1 MIKKIINFLNIN
13 YLKKKKVTVPKY
25 ILSDKKHEKFINIT
39 THKNNVSLI
48 YFPES
53 KTFRKFSNN
62 NAGKKK
68 IYSEYKG
75 YSWYCKKSRINKKII
90 LKKYYR
96 NSKFSFLDL
105 SLIKGKKIKSWQSL
119 ENNIPYIL
127 KIIKNYS
134 LTKYL
139 NIHGDFTLDNIIF
152 QKNKIFIIDWEFFG
166 SKSVKGYD
174 ITYLVLS
181 SICLPYIF
189 NKRFTSEDKKLFI
202 FLWKQLLKQGYNKSM
217 LSNPFKFFEKK
228 IKADLILSKSY
239 KLSKS
244 KFFPFITPHSHKNKI
259 LKLINSV
266 TYEQ

>member
-13 YLKKKKVTVPKY
+13 YLKKNKATVPKY
-25 ILSDKKHEKFINIT
+25 ILSDKKYEKFINIT

-62 NAGKKK
+62 KAGKKK
-68 IYSEYKG
+68 IHSEYKG
-75 YSWYCKKSRINKKII
+75 YSWYCKKTKINKKSV

-119 ENNIPYIL
+119 ENNFPYIL
-127 KIIKNYS
+127 KIIKNHR

-139 NIHGDFTLDNIIF
+139 NIHGDFTFDNIIF
-152 QKNKIFIIDWEFFG
+152 QKKKIFIIDWEFFG

-174 ITYLVLS
+174 ITYLILS

-217 LSNPFKFFEKK
+217 LHSPFKFFEKK
-228 IKADLILSKSY
+228 IKEDLILSKSY

-244 KFFPFITPHSHKNKI
+244 KFFPFITSSSHKQKI
-259 LKLINSV
+259 LQLIKLIKDDK
-266 TYEQ
+266 